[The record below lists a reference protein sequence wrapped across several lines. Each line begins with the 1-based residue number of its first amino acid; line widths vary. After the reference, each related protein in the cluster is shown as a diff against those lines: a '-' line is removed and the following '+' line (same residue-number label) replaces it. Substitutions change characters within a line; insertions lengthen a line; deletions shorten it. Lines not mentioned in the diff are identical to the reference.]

1 MSLPVSLQ
9 SAPLLAQLNGES
21 PIEALLLDMLAHSQS
36 QQNRFAYARAGGW
49 CADVCELVT
58 TCSFKRRGRSG
69 CMVGEGP
76 QGRGK

>member
-9 SAPLLAQLNGES
+9 SGPLLAQLNGEL

-36 QQNRFAYARAGGW
+36 QQHRFVYARAGGW

-58 TCSFKRRGRSG
+58 KCSVKRRGRSG